1 MLHWHSGKQQ
11 LTAMS
16 TCESE
21 IEAAHVGMKI
31 GMAIKS
37 LVEGAI
43 RGKVNTVL
51 IGDNQAAI
59 RKLQTEITNWRTR
72 HFAARAG
79 WLRDHLKESGIE
91 IEHRKGTLL
100 VSDALTKV
108 LDRMK
113 LTEARL
119 RLGLEKH

>member
-1 MLHWHSGKQQ
+1 MLHWHSGKQG

-31 GMAIKS
+31 GMAIKA
-37 LVEGAI
+37 LVEEAI
-43 RGKVNTVL
+43 CGKVKTVL

-72 HFAARAG
+72 HFAIRAG
-79 WLRDHLKESGIE
+79 WLRDHPKESGIE

-108 LDRMK
+108 LDKIK
-113 LTEARL
+113 LSEARL
-119 RLGLEKH
+119 RLGLERY